1 MNAPPSG
8 GPFGGSG
15 TWLWPVACIG
25 YSPCHS
31 SGSHSLPYAL
41 SYKHRKTSAVVRRPR
56 RALWLSLVVRRQTRR
71 SLWCEP
77 CGVSRLLHALAFH
90 DVDIRQT
97 GWRQIKGEVLYF
109 PPVTILD
116 FNWRPETTHRRTL
129 RRRLLPRP
137 RRPPNRTLTVALR
150 RDNYQVLLPPLLD
163 TFVEASFNCALAA
176 LDPGW
181 RHLDG
186 LRRVESGHGAR
197 IALVESVLPLFVA
210 CAFPLSGGG
219 PNRSGNYQDAE
230 GRKQACARLHRAFP
244 PNLFRRG
251 QSGARLAV

>member
-41 SYKHRKTSAVVRRPR
+41 SYKHRKTSAVVRGPR

-109 PPVTILD
+109 HPLPSLTSIGVQKPPTGEPCGDVCSHDPDDHLTAPSLSHCVATITKSCFHPCLILSSRRALTAPWPPWIPVGVTS
-116 FNWRPETTHRRTL
+116 T
-129 RRRLLPRP
+129 
-137 RRPPNRTLTVALR
+137 A
-150 RDNYQVLLPPLLD
+150 
-163 TFVEASFNCALAA
+163 
-176 LDPGW
+176 
-181 RHLDG
+181 
-186 LRRVESGHGAR
+186 
-197 IALVESVLPLFVA
+197 
-210 CAFPLSGGG
+210 
-219 PNRSGNYQDAE
+219 
-230 GRKQACARLHRAFP
+230 
-244 PNLFRRG
+244 
-251 QSGARLAV
+251 